1 VRFLFRAKHPHEDV
15 TTNWAPFIA
24 RAAAPQGSSSKRSHL
39 QTRHN
44 RSERRAWV
52 MARPTR
58 TETTAQLCAGLM
70 DNCGVRKRVISQNDG
85 APQADARGGE
95 PVPERFGDL
104 IVLEDMLACLDRA

>member
-1 VRFLFRAKHPHEDV
+1 MRFLFRAKDPHEDV

-39 QTRHN
+39 HTRHN

-58 TETTAQLCAGLM
+58 TGTTAHLGAGLM
-70 DNCGVRKRVISQNDG
+70 DNCAVRKRVISQNDG
-85 APQADARGGE
+85 APQAEARGASQFRRG
-95 PVPERFGDL
+95 
-104 IVLEDMLACLDRA
+104 LET